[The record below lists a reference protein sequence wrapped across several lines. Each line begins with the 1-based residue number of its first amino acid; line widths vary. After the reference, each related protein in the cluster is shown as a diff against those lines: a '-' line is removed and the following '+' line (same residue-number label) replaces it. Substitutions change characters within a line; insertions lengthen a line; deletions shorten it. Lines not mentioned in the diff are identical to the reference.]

1 MAGTFT
7 LIIEGV
13 LLVCL
18 IIVLMYVQRKYY
30 AHILDNCGMFWD
42 NWQLLLDSDVQSEEI
57 PEELPP
63 VALLPGGV

>member
-1 MAGTFT
+1 MFKGN
-7 LIIEGV
+7 
-13 LLVCL
+13 
-18 IIVLMYVQRKYY
+18 MYY